1 MAWLYLGLAAIFEV
15 GFALSMKASK
25 GFTVFWPS
33 VGTVFGVIGG
43 IALLTLAL
51 RTLPVSIGYPIWVGA
66 GALGTVIFGALFFGE
81 SVNALKIVSVALI
94 ASGVAGLKIAAG

>member
-1 MAWLYLGLAAIFEV
+1 MAWFYLALAAAFEV
-15 GFALSMKASK
+15 AFALSMKASK

-33 VGTVFGVIGG
+33 VGTIVGVVGG

-66 GALGTVIFGALFFGE
+66 GALGTVAFGHLVFGE
-81 SVNALKIVSVALI
+81 PLSLLKLASVALI
-94 ASGVAGLKIAAG
+94 GLGVAGLKLAAG